1 MKVVLHRLDRLL
13 KLGAAAGL
21 LLIGQ
26 QALAIGTDAGTPI
39 DNTAVIDYSV
49 NGASQTPLNA
59 SAPQFVVD
67 RVVNFTLGT
76 PDGALTQ
83 TAPGETGAIVLYTLT
98 NTGNSPLDFRLVA
111 DNLAA
116 GDEDDMVPTSFVVFV
131 DTNGNG
137 VLDAGENEF
146 VDALAEGDDV
156 TITVIADAPA
166 IVNNGDRALV
176 ELTAIAADPYDGVSI
191 VNPAADGSL
200 GGDLVNGAVDAT
212 GVIETVFDE
221 DGPGVGGDGRQVFD
235 ADGYQFDFT
244 ALTIG
249 KGSTIISDP
258 VNGTSS
264 PFAIPGAIVEY
275 TVSISNP
282 GSSSTTSLTITDD
295 IQADLNFQ
303 ISVPDY
309 GASGENVRID
319 FTDASVGGP
328 ASTSYCVAEIGVD
341 TNSDGCR
348 VDPIGGAGGV
358 PQLTITAP
366 ALPNL
371 ETGDSVDVL
380 FRVEI
385 DNT

>member
-1 MKVVLHRLDRLL
+1 MKVVIRKLDRLL
-13 KLGAAAGL
+13 RLGAAAGL
-21 LLIGQ
+21 LLTGQ
-26 QALAIGTDAGTPI
+26 QALAVGTDAGTPI
-39 DNTAVIDYSV
+39 DNTAVISYSV
-49 NGASQTPLNA
+49 NGATQTPLNA
-59 SAPQFVVD
+59 DAPQFVVD
-67 RVVNFTLGT
+67 RVVNFTLDT
-76 PDGALTQ
+76 ANAALTP
-83 TAPGETGAIVLYTLT
+83 TGPGETGAIVLYTLA
-98 NTGNSPLDFRLVA
+98 NIGNSPLDFRLVA

-116 GDEDDMVPTSFVVFV
+116 GDDDDMVAGSFVAFV

-137 VLDAGENEF
+137 VLDAGENDF
-146 VDALAEGDDV
+146 VDELAEGDTI

-166 IVNNGDRALV
+166 IVVDGETALV
-176 ELTAIAADPYDGVSI
+176 ELTVTAADPGV
-191 VNPAADGSL
+191 AGTL
-200 GGDLVNGAVDAT
+200 GGDVDDTVPDTAG
-212 GVIETVFDE
+212 GVESVFGDAGNDGVEVFDT
-221 DGPGVGGDGRQVFD
+221 
-235 ADGYQFDFT
+235 DGYVFDFT
-244 ALTIG
+244 ALSIG
-249 KGSTIISDP
+249 KDSEVISDP

-275 TVSISNP
+275 TVTIGNP
-282 GSSSTTSLTITDD
+282 GSSSTTSLTVTDD

-309 GASGENVRID
+309 GTSGENVRFA

-341 TNSDGCR
+341 TNSDGCS
-348 VDPIGGAGGV
+348 VDPTGGAGGI

-371 ETGDSVDVL
+371 ETGDSVDVQ